1 MGARY
6 RKGQRVRVLSV
17 RNKYAK
23 AKDSNIEQYEFEVG
37 TIVDNFWA
45 ESLSYGQAALGAAI
59 LPKGYI
65 YKVRMDKDDGEI
77 AIEEAALEPVTD

>member
-6 RKGQRVRVLSV
+6 RKGQKVRVLSV

-37 TIVDNFWA
+37 TIVDNYWI
-45 ESLSYGQAALGAAI
+45 ESLTYGQVAPGADI
-59 LPKGYI
+59 LPRGYI

-77 AIEEAALEPVTD
+77 AIEESALEPVTD